1 MTIKLVSQ
9 DLLYFVLISF
19 IFKSWD
25 TDMEF
30 VTSAFSYMYTLC
42 PSFIP
47 LFPFFIMRKVEQQM
61 NSALRNRKNFSSG
74 NTTVIQNDDNTADIF
89 LHGNCIGYVDYSGK
103 IAPTSGTLKISDA
116 GWQTVTTKSRLNALC
131 DEFAYGCYVF
141 QKNFDWFLGDVD
153 GNVRPFPTEE
163 FVTV

>member
-9 DLLYFVLISF
+9 DLFTFVLISI

-42 PSFIP
+42 PFLFL
-47 LFPFFIMRKVEQQM
+47 LFPFKTMRKIEQQM
-61 NSALRNRKNFSSG
+61 NEAILNRKDFFKG
-74 NTTVIQNDDNTADIF
+74 NTSVQHYTTETGAREAVVH
-89 LHGNCIGYVDYSGK
+89 LHGNHIATIGD
-103 IAPTSGTLKISDA
+103 TLQISDA

-131 DEFAYGCYVF
+131 NEFAEGCYVF
-141 QKNFDWFLGDVD
+141 QKNFDWFLGDAD
-153 GNVRPFPTEE
+153 GNVLPFPTEE

>member
-1 MTIKLVSQ
+1 MTIKLLSQ
-9 DLLYFVLISF
+9 DLLYFVLISI

-42 PSFIP
+42 PFSFL

-61 NSALRNRKNFSSG
+61 NEAILNRKDFFKG
-74 NTTVIQNDDNTADIF
+74 NTSVQNYTTETGAREAVVH
-89 LHGNCIGYVDYSGK
+89 LHGNH
-103 IAPTSGTLKISDA
+103 IATVGDTLQICDA

-131 DEFAYGCYVF
+131 NEFAEGCYVF
-141 QKNFDWFLGDVD
+141 QKNFDWFLGDAD
-153 GNVRPFPTEE
+153 GNVLPFPTEE

>member
-42 PSFIP
+42 PFLFL
-47 LFPFFIMRKVEQQM
+47 LFPFKTMRKIEQQM
-61 NSALRNRKNFSSG
+61 NEAILNRKDFFKG
-74 NTTVIQNDDNTADIF
+74 NTSVQNYTTETGAREAVVH
-89 LHGNCIGYVDYSGK
+89 LHGNH
-103 IAPTSGTLKISDA
+103 IATVGDTLQICDA

-131 DEFAYGCYVF
+131 NEFAEGCYVF
-141 QKNFDWFLGDVD
+141 QKNFDWFLGDSD
-153 GNVRPFPTEE
+153 GNVLPFPTEE

>member
-1 MTIKLVSQ
+1 MTVELVSQ
-9 DLLYFVLISF
+9 DLLQFVLISF

-42 PSFIP
+42 PFSFL

-61 NSALRNRKNFSSG
+61 NEAILNRKDFFKG
-74 NTTVIQNDDNTADIF
+74 NTSVENYITETGVREAIVK
-89 LHGNCIGYVDYSGK
+89 LHGNH
-103 IAPTSGTLKISDA
+103 IATVGDTLQICDA

-131 DEFAYGCYVF
+131 NEFAEGCYVF
-141 QKNFDWFLGDVD
+141 QRNFDWFLGDAD
-153 GNVRPFPTEE
+153 GNVLPFPTEE

>member
-42 PSFIP
+42 PFLFL
-47 LFPFFIMRKVEQQM
+47 LFPFKTMRKVEQQM
-61 NSALRNRKNFSSG
+61 NEAILNRKDFFKG
-74 NTTVIQNDDNTADIF
+74 NTSVENYVDLRTGAMEAIVK
-89 LHGNCIGYVDYSGK
+89 LHGNH
-103 IAPTSGTLKISDA
+103 IATVGDTLQICDA

-131 DEFAYGCYVF
+131 NEFAYGCYVF
-141 QKNFDWFLGDVD
+141 QKNYEWFLGDAD
-153 GNVRPFPTEE
+153 GNKMPFPTEE

>member
-25 TDMEF
+25 TDIFE
-30 VTSAFSYMYTLC
+30 VHRILDLYVYPLSL
-42 PSFIP
+42 FIP
-47 LFPFFIMRKVEQQM
+47 FIPFQIMRKIERQM
-61 NSALRNRKNFSSG
+61 NEAILNRKDFFSS
-74 NTTVIQNDDNTADIF
+74 NTSVENYVNNITGVREAVVK
-89 LHGNCIGYVDYSGK
+89 LHGNH
-103 IAPTSGTLKISDA
+103 IATVGETLQICDA

-131 DEFAYGCYVF
+131 NEFAEGCFVF
-141 QKNFDWFLGDVD
+141 QKNYEWFLGDVD
-153 GNVRPFPTEE
+153 GNKRSFPTEE

>member
-1 MTIKLVSQ
+1 MTIKLLSQ
-9 DLLYFVLISF
+9 DLFTFVLISI

-25 TDMEF
+25 TD
-30 VTSAFSYMYTLC
+30 VLRIDHSHLYVYPLSL
-42 PSFIP
+42 FIP
-47 LFPFFIMRKVEQQM
+47 FIPFQIMRKVEQQM

-141 QKNFDWFLGDVD
+141 QKNFDWFLGDAD
-153 GNVRPFPTEE
+153 GNKRPFPTEE

>member
-19 IFKSWD
+19 IFKLWD

-42 PSFIP
+42 PFLFL
-47 LFPFFIMRKVEQQM
+47 LFPFKTMRKIEQQM
-61 NSALRNRKNFSSG
+61 NEAILNRKDFFKG
-74 NTTVIQNDDNTADIF
+74 NTSVQHYTTETGAREAVVH
-89 LHGNCIGYVDYSGK
+89 LHGNHIATIGD
-103 IAPTSGTLKISDA
+103 TLQICDA

-131 DEFAYGCYVF
+131 NEFAEGCYVF
-141 QKNFDWFLGDVD
+141 QKNCDWYLGDAD
-153 GNVRPFPTEE
+153 GNVLPFPTEE

>member
-42 PSFIP
+42 PFLFL

-61 NSALRNRKNFSSG
+61 NEAILNRKDFFKG
-74 NTTVIQNDDNTADIF
+74 NTSVENYITETGVREAIVK
-89 LHGNCIGYVDYSGK
+89 LHGNH
-103 IAPTSGTLKISDA
+103 IATVGDRLQICDA
-116 GWQTVTTKSRLNALC
+116 GWQTVTTKSRLNALLN
-131 DEFAYGCYVF
+131 EFAEGCYVF
-141 QKNFDWFLGDVD
+141 QKNFDWFLGDAD
-153 GNVRPFPTEE
+153 GNVLPFPTEE

>member
-1 MTIKLVSQ
+1 MTVELVSQ
-9 DLLYFVLISF
+9 DLLQFVLISF

-42 PSFIP
+42 PFSFL

-61 NSALRNRKNFSSG
+61 NEAILNRKDFFKG
-74 NTTVIQNDDNTADIF
+74 NTSVENYITETGAREAVVK
-89 LHGNCIGYVDYSGK
+89 LHGNH
-103 IAPTSGTLKISDA
+103 IATVGDTLQISDA

-131 DEFAYGCYVF
+131 NEFAEGCYVF
-141 QKNFDWFLGDVD
+141 QKNFDWFLGDAD
-153 GNVRPFPTEE
+153 GNVLPFPTEE

>member
-42 PSFIP
+42 PFLFL
-47 LFPFFIMRKVEQQM
+47 LFPFKTMRKIEQQM
-61 NSALRNRKNFSSG
+61 NEAILYRKDFFKG
-74 NTTVIQNDDNTADIF
+74 NTSVENYITETGAREAVVK
-89 LHGNCIGYVDYSGK
+89 LHGNH
-103 IAPTSGTLKISDA
+103 IATVGDTLQICDA
-116 GWQTVTTKSRLNALC
+116 GWQTVTTKSRLNALLN
-131 DEFAYGCYVF
+131 EFAEGCYVF
-141 QKNFDWFLGDVD
+141 QKNFDWFLGDSD
-153 GNVRPFPTEE
+153 GNVLPFPTEE

>member
-9 DLLYFVLISF
+9 DLLQFVLISF

-42 PSFIP
+42 PFLFL
-47 LFPFFIMRKVEQQM
+47 LFPFKTMRKVEQQM
-61 NSALRNRKNFSSG
+61 NEAILNRKDFFKG
-74 NTTVIQNDDNTADIF
+74 NTSVQNYTTETGAREAVVH
-89 LHGNCIGYVDYSGK
+89 LHGNHIATIGD
-103 IAPTSGTLKISDA
+103 TLQICDA
-116 GWQTVTTKSRLNALC
+116 GWQTVTTKSRLNALL
-131 DEFAYGCYVF
+131 DEFAEGCYVF
-141 QKNFDWFLGDVD
+141 QKNFDWFLGDAD
-153 GNVRPFPTEE
+153 GNVLPFPTEE

>member
-1 MTIKLVSQ
+1 MTVKLLSQ
-9 DLLYFVLISF
+9 DLLQFVLISI

-42 PSFIP
+42 PFLFL
-47 LFPFFIMRKVEQQM
+47 LFPFKTMRKVEQQM
-61 NSALRNRKNFSSG
+61 NEAILNRKDFFKG
-74 NTTVIQNDDNTADIF
+74 NTSVENYITETGAREAIVK
-89 LHGNCIGYVDYSGK
+89 LHGNH
-103 IAPTSGTLKISDA
+103 IATVGDTLQICDA
-116 GWQTVTTKSRLNALC
+116 GWQTVTTKSRLNALLN
-131 DEFAYGCYVF
+131 EFAEGCYLF

-153 GNVRPFPTEE
+153 GNVLPFPTEE

>member
-25 TDMEF
+25 TDIFE
-30 VTSAFSYMYTLC
+30 VHRILDLYVHPLSL
-42 PSFIP
+42 FIP
-47 LFPFFIMRKVEQQM
+47 FIPFQTMRKVEQQM
-61 NSALRNRKNFSSG
+61 NEAILYRKDFFKG
-74 NTTVIQNDDNTADIF
+74 NTSVENYITETGAREAIVK
-89 LHGNCIGYVDYSGK
+89 LHGNH
-103 IAPTSGTLKISDA
+103 IATVGDTLQICDA

-131 DEFAYGCYVF
+131 NEFAYGCYVF
-141 QKNFDWFLGDVD
+141 QRNFDWFLGDAD
-153 GNVRPFPTEE
+153 GNVLPFPTEE

>member
-1 MTIKLVSQ
+1 MTIKLLSQ
-9 DLLYFVLISF
+9 DLLYFVLISI

-42 PSFIP
+42 PFLFL
-47 LFPFFIMRKVEQQM
+47 LFPFKTMRKIEQQM
-61 NSALRNRKNFSSG
+61 NEAILNRKDFFKG
-74 NTTVIQNDDNTADIF
+74 NTSVENYITETGAREAVVK
-89 LHGNCIGYVDYSGK
+89 LHGNH
-103 IAPTSGTLKISDA
+103 IATVGDTLQICDA

-131 DEFAYGCYVF
+131 NEFAEGCYVF
-141 QKNFDWFLGDVD
+141 QKNFDWFLGDSD
-153 GNVRPFPTEE
+153 GNVLPFPTEE

>member
-1 MTIKLVSQ
+1 MTIKLLSQ

-42 PSFIP
+42 PFLFL
-47 LFPFFIMRKVEQQM
+47 LFPFKTMRKIEQQM
-61 NSALRNRKNFSSG
+61 NEAMLNREDFKN
-74 NTTVIQNDDNTADIF
+74 DNTEVITISDCSF
-89 LHGNCIGYVDYSGK
+89 VYLHGNHIATVGK
-103 IAPTSGTLKISDA
+103 TLDICDA
-116 GWQTVTTKSRLNALC
+116 GWQTVTTKSRLNALLN
-131 DEFAYGCYVF
+131 EFAEGCYLF
-141 QKNFDWFLGDVD
+141 QKNFDWFLGDGD
-153 GNVRPFPTEE
+153 GNVLPFPTEE

>member
-42 PSFIP
+42 PFLFL
-47 LFPFFIMRKVEQQM
+47 LFPFKTMRKVEQQM
-61 NSALRNRKNFSSG
+61 NEAILNRKDFFKG
-74 NTTVIQNDDNTADIF
+74 NTSVENYITETGVREAVVK
-89 LHGNCIGYVDYSGK
+89 LHGNH
-103 IAPTSGTLKISDA
+103 IATVGDTLQICDA

-131 DEFAYGCYVF
+131 NEFAEGCYVF
-141 QKNFDWFLGDVD
+141 QRNFDWFLGDVD
-153 GNVRPFPTEE
+153 GNKRPFPTEE